1 MKLESH
7 EFNVMD
13 VVTISTDDIMLQMM
27 ALQGVNDIQTSE
39 YICIQLVPG
48 INKIV
53 CLLLVLSIGI
63 IYMIKC
69 QNFINFL
76 IRVHSTRVL
85 TKPPK
90 IDEILVN

>member
-13 VVTISTDDIMLQMM
+13 VVTISIDDIMLQMM

-53 CLLLVLSIGI
+53 CLLLVFEYWYYLYDKMSKFYLFPNKGRF
-63 IYMIKC
+63 YPGFKKT
-69 QNFINFL
+69 
-76 IRVHSTRVL
+76 S
-85 TKPPK
+85 
-90 IDEILVN
+90 